1 MEEETLICPICGNET
16 DELIDTEGM
25 INGSIGDCCEQC
37 LEDYDIGR

>member
-1 MEEETLICPICGNET
+1 MEEITICPLCGEET

-25 INGSIGDCCEQC
+25 INGSIGEVCEQC

>member
-1 MEEETLICPICGNET
+1 MEEIKTCPICGQET

-25 INGSIGDCCEQC
+25 INGSIGEVCEQC